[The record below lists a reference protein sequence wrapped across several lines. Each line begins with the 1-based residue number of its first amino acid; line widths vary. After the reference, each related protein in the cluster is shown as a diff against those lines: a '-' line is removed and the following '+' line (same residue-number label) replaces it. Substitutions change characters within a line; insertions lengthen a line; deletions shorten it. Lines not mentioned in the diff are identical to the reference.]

1 MKKVYVFLF
10 VLLSFSLSA
19 IAVRAQ
25 EITADEIIKKVDE
38 VRNPELD
45 YESDVKVVSYKPNRP
60 DHASRYEVFIKGKDK
75 TIVKTIEP
83 ENERGQ
89 SLLMRENDF
98 WAFFPEVSK
107 PIRISLQQR
116 LNGDVANGDIARTN
130 FVGDYS
136 AKILRKD
143 NISGKDFYVL
153 ELLSLRDSTTYG
165 KIILWVMAENFWPVK
180 AEFYAISGRFL
191 KTCSYENYKTMAG
204 KLRPSRLVLKD
215 AVMKGQY
222 STIEYNDMKLVDLP
236 EKNFTKEYMNKLSQ

>member
-1 MKKVYVFLF
+1 MKNIIFIVFF
-10 VLLSFSLSA
+10 AGTCLLNTPLVF
-19 IAVRAQ
+19 AQ
-25 EITADEIIKKVDE
+25 LTADEIVKKVDE
-38 VRNPELD
+38 VRNPDLD
-45 YESDVKVVSYKPNRP
+45 YKTDVQVISYKPNRP
-60 DHASRYEVFIKGKDK
+60 EYASRYEVFIKGKDK

-130 FVGDYS
+130 FSGDYS
-136 AKILRKD
+136 AELLRKD
-143 NISGKDFYVL
+143 EISGKTFFVL
-153 ELLSLRDSTTYG
+153 ELTSLKDSTTYG
-165 KIILWVMAENFWPVK
+165 KIILWVMEENYWPVK

-191 KTCSYENYKTMAG
+191 KTCSFENYKTMAG

-215 AVMKGQY
+215 AIVRGQY
-222 STIEYNDMKLVDLP
+222 STIEYNEMNVTEIP
-236 EKNFTKEYMNKLSQ
+236 EKNFTKEYMNKLAQ